1 MVIFKGLVRIWTH
14 TIEEKLLAKVWEEKE
29 VGEEN
34 GGIQVVRLQ
43 SNISWLLGRYRL
55 VVE

>member
-43 SNISWLLGRYRL
+43 SNISWLLGR
-55 VVE
+55 